1 MCCGLEFAL
10 SLVVK
15 QNFSGFDL
23 SKLQA
28 SLYDIKVAHGTTEHL
43 ARFVGWESRNAAE
56 DTEDLALFALRTD
69 QGEQVRKL
77 VLRNGRIDDPRRL
90 KLVFTLVFSAREFEN
105 EELVPTPE
113 ELEMVK

>member
-1 MCCGLEFAL
+1 MAQI
-10 SLVVK
+10 VK

-43 ARFVGWESRNAAE
+43 ARFVGWESRSGAE
-56 DTEDLALFALRTD
+56 GTEDLALFALRMD
-69 QGEQVRKL
+69 SGEQVRKL
-77 VLRNGRIDDPRRL
+77 VLPNGRIDDPRQL
-90 KLVFTLVFSAREFEN
+90 KLLFTLVFSRRAFEN
-105 EELVPTPE
+105 EELVPTQH